1 VIVDPITI
9 GLAFTAAQ
17 SAISGIKQA
26 IAMGKDV
33 HNIIGQVGRFFE
45 AADQVHIASIK
56 AKHGALD
63 KSDAELGRQALEF
76 AMRSNQLRE
85 DERALKDMIYWQLG
99 KPEIWQEMI
108 VERTRLLKE
117 KREGEEAVAKA
128 KQAHKEKMA
137 QYLMLSMYFIGGA
150 IVIASFG
157 MMGVQIYSMAQ
168 EQKEFEAKQ
177 AKVLKIRRE
186 QQFMREQEQKK
197 QLEDYVKKG
206 S

>member
-1 VIVDPITI
+1 MDPITI

-33 HNIIGQVGRFFE
+33 NNIIGQVGHFFE
-45 AADQVHIASIK
+45 AADQVHMASIQ
-56 AKHGALD
+56 AKHGAMGQT
-63 KSDAELGRQALEF
+63 DAQLGRQALDF

-108 VERTRLLKE
+108 AERTRLLKE
-117 KREGEEAVAKA
+117 KRAGEEAMAKA

-137 QYLMLSMYFIGGA
+137 SYVMLTMYILGGA
-150 IVIASFG
+150 LVIFSFA
-157 MMGVQIYSMAQ
+157 MMGVQFYSMAQ
-168 EQKEFEAKQ
+168 EQKAFEAAQ
-177 AKVLKIRRE
+177 AKTLRIRRE
-186 QQFMREQEQKK
+186 QQLAREQEQKK
-197 QLEDYVKKG
+197 QTDTALGIKN
-206 S
+206 

>member
-1 VIVDPITI
+1 MDPITI

-33 HNIIGQVGRFFE
+33 NNIIGQVGHFFE
-45 AADQVHIASIK
+45 AADQVHMASIQ
-56 AKHGALD
+56 AKHGAMGQT
-63 KSDAELGRQALEF
+63 DAQLGRQALEF

-108 VERTRLLKE
+108 AERTRLLKE
-117 KREGEEAVAKA
+117 KRAGEEAMAKA

-137 QYLMLSMYFIGGA
+137 GYVMLTMYILGGA
-150 IVIASFG
+150 LVIFSFV
-157 MMGVQIYSMAQ
+157 MMGVQFYSMAQ
-168 EQKEFEAKQ
+168 EQKAFEAAQ
-177 AKVLKIRRE
+177 AKTLRIRRE
-186 QQFMREQEQKK
+186 QQLAREQEQKK
-197 QLEDYVKKG
+197 QTDAALGIKN
-206 S
+206 

>member
-1 VIVDPITI
+1 MIDPISI
-9 GLAFTAAQ
+9 GLAFSAAQ

-33 HNIIGQVGRFFE
+33 NSIIGQVGHFFE
-45 AADQVHIASIK
+45 AADQVHMASIK
-56 AKHGALD
+56 AKHGAMD
-63 KSDAELGRQALEF
+63 KTDAQIGRQALEF

-99 KPEIWQEMI
+99 KPEIWAEMI
-108 VERTRLLKE
+108 AERTRLLKE

-137 QYLMLSMYFIGGA
+137 QYGMLSMYLIGGG
-150 IVIASFG
+150 IVIASFS
-157 MMGVQIYSMAQ
+157 MIGVQIYSMAE
-168 EQKEFEAKQ
+168 EQKAFEAAQ

-186 QQFMREQEQKK
+186 QQLSREQEQKK
-197 QLEDYVKKG
+197 QLEAASKSG
-206 S
+206 G

>member
-1 VIVDPITI
+1 MDPITI

-33 HNIIGQVGRFFE
+33 NNIIGQVGHFFE
-45 AADQVHIASIK
+45 AADQVHMASIQ
-56 AKHGALD
+56 AKHGAMGQT
-63 KSDAELGRQALEF
+63 DAQLGRQALDF

-108 VERTRLLKE
+108 AERTRLIKE
-117 KREGEEAVAKA
+117 KRAGEEAMAKA

-137 QYLMLSMYFIGGA
+137 GYVMLTMYILGGA
-150 IVIASFG
+150 LVIFSFA
-157 MMGVQIYSMAQ
+157 MMGVQLYSMAQ
-168 EQKEFEAKQ
+168 EQKAFEAAQ
-177 AKVLKIRRE
+177 AKTLRIRRE
-186 QQFMREQEQKK
+186 QQLAREQEQKK
-197 QLEDYVKKG
+197 QTDTALGIKN
-206 S
+206 